1 MNYDAANL
9 LAAQLRESPEVH
21 EYQKLKAIVEESD
34 TTRALLKEYKRLQ
47 VIVQM
52 SAMSGQSLPQEEVAR
67 FQQISS
73 LLYAGTDTS
82 RYLLA
87 EMRLQQA
94 LADIYNIIAKASGI
108 SLELPG
114 MQE

>member
-1 MNYDAANL
+1 MNYNAANA
-9 LAAQLRESPEVH
+9 LARELRDSPEVL
-21 EYQKLKAIVEESD
+21 EYNRLKAIVEESD
-34 TTRALLKEYKRLQ
+34 TTRALIKEHKRLQ
-47 VIVQM
+47 MTVQM
-52 SAMSGQSLPQEEVAR
+52 SALSGQGVASEDMSR

-82 RYLLA
+82 QFLLA

-94 LADIYNIIAKASGI
+94 LADIYNIIAQASGI

-114 MQE
+114 MQ